1 MTLPSPSSTSCAP
14 WGAADAVFDRLEGA
28 WQLMRTI
35 EGQAEMHGV
44 AVFTREGAD
53 SLHYREDGRVRL
65 ANGQAFDGHR
75 EYRFERAPDGL
86 AVFFA
91 ETPPRLFHGI
101 VLAPEG
107 DAWTGAATHLCTPD
121 TYESRYRFL
130 ADGRFVIRHTVHGP
144 RKAYVSETVFRRS
157 SV

>member
-1 MTLPSPSSTSCAP
+1 MTRRHSPIQPP
-14 WGAADAVFDRLEGA
+14 WGDAGAVFDRLEGA

-35 EGQAEMHGV
+35 EGQAEMQGV
-44 AVFTREGAD
+44 ALFTREGPD

-65 ANGQAFDGHR
+65 ANGQSFDGHR
-75 EYRFERAPDGL
+75 AYRFERAPDGL

-91 ETPPRLFHGI
+91 ETPPRLFHAI
-101 VLAPEG
+101 ALTADG
-107 DAWTGAATHLCTPD
+107 DGWTGAATHLCTPD

-144 RKAYVSETVFRRS
+144 RKAYVSETVFTRG